1 MKYIMLEN
9 DEGHKIPVL
18 FGEAFVH
25 AFMARHATNLAGK
38 QFSKR
43 YAVASAGFVSITRD
57 GIATFGESE
66 SLGIKSNPVDGLR
79 IELGEAVSHMPDFMI
94 LPLADKLKKEKESGV

>member
-25 AFMARHATNLAGK
+25 AFMAKYTIDLARVSFK
-38 QFSKR
+38 KR
-43 YAVASAGFVSITRD
+43 YTIASAGFVSVTRD
-57 GIATFGESE
+57 GIATHGESE

-94 LPLADKLKKEKESGV
+94 LPLADKLKKV

>member
-25 AFMARHATNLAGK
+25 AHMAKYTAGLARAAFGK
-38 QFSKR
+38 IYDVS
-43 YAVASAGFVSITRD
+43 SAGFVSVTRV

-66 SLGIKSNPVDGLR
+66 SLKIKSNPVDGLR

-94 LPLADKLKKEKESGV
+94 LPLADKLKKV